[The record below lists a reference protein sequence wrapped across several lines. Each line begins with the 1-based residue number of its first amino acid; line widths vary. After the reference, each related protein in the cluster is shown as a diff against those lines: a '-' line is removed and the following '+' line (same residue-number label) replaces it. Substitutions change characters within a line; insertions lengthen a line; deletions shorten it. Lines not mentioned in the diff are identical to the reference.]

1 MSHVRKQ
8 IRDAVGTALTGLST
22 TGTRV
27 YKSRVYPLETGKLPG
42 LAIYTKSEEIQN
54 NTIGAP
60 RTQIRILEVMVEAYV
75 MANTAFDDTIDAI
88 SLEVEEALYTNA
100 SLGGKAKG
108 LDVVS
113 FESDYSGDGEKVVG
127 VGRFTIQVTYSTK
140 ENDIETAT

>member
-8 IRDAVGTALTGLST
+8 IRDAVVTALTGLST
-22 TGTRV
+22 TGNRV
-27 YKSRVYPLETGKLPG
+27 YKSRIYPLETGKLPG

-88 SLEVEEALYTNA
+88 SLEVEEALYTNS

-108 LDVVS
+108 LDVVA

-127 VGRFTIQVTYSTK
+127 VGRFTVQVTYSTK

>member
-1 MSHVRKQ
+1 
-8 IRDAVGTALTGLST
+8 
-22 TGTRV
+22 
-27 YKSRVYPLETGKLPG
+27 
-42 LAIYTKSEEIQN
+42 
-54 NTIGAP
+54 
-60 RTQIRILEVMVEAYV
+60 

-108 LDVVS
+108 LDVVA

-127 VGRFTIQVTYSTK
+127 VGRFTVQVTYSTK